1 MPLSLMR
8 RTPTTNKGEVAMSN
22 NRDNYWDEDEE
33 DDDVNVTTFD
43 SDTDLVKKLRKA
55 LKVEQKRN
63 KDLESTLGELSKS
76 QRERVLK
83 DVFASR
89 GVNPKVAAF
98 VPGDLDAS
106 EEAISSWLEQN
117 AEIFGVQVQP
127 RKEVDSRDVASIRQM
142 DNVTTGALSPDKAED
157 MGIKIQSAQSAED
170 ILNLIYGSQS

>member
-1 MPLSLMR
+1 
-8 RTPTTNKGEVAMSN
+8 MSN
-22 NRDNYWDEDEE
+22 NRDNYWDENDDE
-33 DDDVNVTTFD
+33 DDVDMTTFD

-63 KDLESTLGELSKS
+63 KELESSLGELTKS
-76 QRERVLK
+76 QKERVLK

-98 VPGDLDAS
+98 VPNDLDAS
-106 EEAISSWLEQN
+106 EEAISVWLEQN
-117 AEIFGVQVQP
+117 AEVFGVQLQP
-127 RKEVDSRDVASIRQM
+127 KKEIDSKDVASLRQM

-157 MGIKIQSAQSAED
+157 MSIKIQSAQSADD

>member
-1 MPLSLMR
+1 
-8 RTPTTNKGEVAMSN
+8 MSN
-22 NRDNYWDEDEE
+22 NRDNYLDELDEE
-33 DDDVNVTTFD
+33 DDVDMTTFD

-63 KDLESTLGELSKS
+63 KDLESSLGELTKS

-98 VPGDLDAS
+98 IPNDLDAS
-106 EEAISSWLEQN
+106 EEAISGWLEQN
-117 AEIFGVQVQP
+117 ADVFGIQLEPKKEI
-127 RKEVDSRDVASIRQM
+127 DSKDVASLRQM

-157 MGIKIQSAQSAED
+157 MSIKIQSAQSADD

>member
-1 MPLSLMR
+1 
-8 RTPTTNKGEVAMSN
+8 MSN
-22 NRDNYWDEDEE
+22 NRDNYWDENEDE
-33 DDDVNVTTFD
+33 DDDVTVASFD

-55 LKVEQKRN
+55 LKVEQRRN
-63 KDLESTLGELSKS
+63 KELESSLGELSKS

-98 VPGDLDAS
+98 IPNDLDAS

-117 AEIFGVQVQP
+117 ADVFGVQLQP
-127 RKEVDSRDVASIRQM
+127 KKEIDSKDVASLRQM

-157 MGIKIQSAQSAED
+157 MSIKIQSAQSADD

>member
-1 MPLSLMR
+1 
-8 RTPTTNKGEVAMSN
+8 MSN
-22 NRDNYWDEDEE
+22 NRDNYWDEEEE
-33 DDDVNVTTFD
+33 DDDVTVGSFD

-63 KDLESTLGELSKS
+63 KELESTLGELSKS

-98 VPGDLDAS
+98 VPNDLDAS
-106 EEAISSWLEQN
+106 EEAISQWIENN
-117 AEIFGVQVQP
+117 ADVFGVQVQP
-127 RKEVDSRDVASIRQM
+127 KKEVDSKDVANLRQM

-157 MGIKIQSAQSAED
+157 MSIRIQSAQSADD

>member
-1 MPLSLMR
+1 
-8 RTPTTNKGEVAMSN
+8 MSN
-22 NRDNYWDEDEE
+22 NRDNYWDENDEE
-33 DDDVNVTTFD
+33 DDVDTTTFD

-55 LKVEQKRN
+55 LKVEQRRSKE
-63 KDLESTLGELSKS
+63 LESSLGELTKS

-89 GVNPKVAAF
+89 GVNPKVATF
-98 VPGDLDAS
+98 IPNDLDAS

-117 AEIFGVQVQP
+117 ADVFGIQLQPKKEI
-127 RKEVDSRDVASIRQM
+127 DSKDVASLRQM

-157 MGIKIQSAQSAED
+157 MSIRIQSAESAED

>member
-1 MPLSLMR
+1 
-8 RTPTTNKGEVAMSN
+8 MSN
-22 NRDNYWDEDEE
+22 NRDNYWDENEE
-33 DDDVNVTTFD
+33 DDDVDMTTFD

-63 KDLESTLGELSKS
+63 KELESSLGELTKS

-83 DVFASR
+83 DVFTSR

-98 VPGDLDAS
+98 IPNDLDAS
-106 EEAISSWLEQN
+106 EEAISGWLEQN
-117 AEIFGVQVQP
+117 ADVFGIQLQPKKEI
-127 RKEVDSRDVASIRQM
+127 DSKDVASLRQM

-157 MGIKIQSAQSAED
+157 MSIKIQSAQSADD

>member
-1 MPLSLMR
+1 
-8 RTPTTNKGEVAMSN
+8 MSN
-22 NRDNYWDEDEE
+22 DRNNYWDEEE
-33 DDDVNVTTFD
+33 DDDVTLTSFD

-63 KDLESTLGELSKS
+63 KDLESTLGELNKS

-98 VPGDLDAS
+98 VPNDLDAS

-117 AEIFGVQVQP
+117 ADIFGVQVQP
-127 RKEVDSRDVASIRQM
+127 RNEVDSKDVANLRQM

-157 MGIKIQSAQSAED
+157 MSIRIQSAESAED
-170 ILNLIYGSQS
+170 ILNLIYGSKS

>member
-1 MPLSLMR
+1 
-8 RTPTTNKGEVAMSN
+8 MSN
-22 NRDNYWDEDEE
+22 NRDNYWDENEEE
-33 DDDVNVTTFD
+33 DDVDMTTFD

-63 KDLESTLGELSKS
+63 KELESSLGELTKS
-76 QRERVLK
+76 QKERVLK

-98 VPGDLDAS
+98 IPNDLDAS
-106 EEAISSWLEQN
+106 EEAISGWLEQN
-117 AEIFGVQVQP
+117 ADVFGIQLEPKKEI
-127 RKEVDSRDVASIRQM
+127 DSKDVASLRQM

-157 MGIKIQSAQSAED
+157 MSIKIQSAQSADD

>member
-1 MPLSLMR
+1 
-8 RTPTTNKGEVAMSN
+8 MSN
-22 NRDNYWDEDEE
+22 NRDNYLDELDEE
-33 DDDVNVTTFD
+33 DDVDMTTFD

-63 KDLESTLGELSKS
+63 KDLESSLGELTKS

-98 VPGDLDAS
+98 IPNDLDAS
-106 EEAISSWLEQN
+106 EEAISGWLEQN
-117 AEIFGVQVQP
+117 ADIFGIQVEP
-127 RKEVDSRDVASIRQM
+127 KKEIDSRDVASLRQM

-157 MGIKIQSAQSAED
+157 MSIKIQSAQSADD

>member
-1 MPLSLMR
+1 
-8 RTPTTNKGEVAMSN
+8 MSN
-22 NRDNYWDEDEE
+22 NRDNYWDENDDEN
-33 DDDVNVTTFD
+33 DDDVTIASLD

-63 KDLESTLGELSKS
+63 KDLESSLGELTKS

-89 GVNPKVAAF
+89 GVNPKVATF
-98 VPGDLDAS
+98 IPNDLDAS
-106 EEAISSWLEQN
+106 EEAISGWLEQN
-117 AEIFGVQVQP
+117 ADVFGIQLQPKKEI
-127 RKEVDSRDVASIRQM
+127 DSKDVASLRQM

-157 MGIKIQSAQSAED
+157 LGIKIQSAQSADE